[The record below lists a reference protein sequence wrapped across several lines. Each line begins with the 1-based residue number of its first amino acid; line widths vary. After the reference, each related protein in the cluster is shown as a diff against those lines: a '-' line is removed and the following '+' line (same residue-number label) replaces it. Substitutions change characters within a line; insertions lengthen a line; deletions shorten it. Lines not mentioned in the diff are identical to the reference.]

1 MRITRITLVQAI
13 TAAMIAATLLM
24 AALAPYGP
32 PGVN

>member
-1 MRITRITLVQAI
+1 MRTNLIRVI
-13 TAAMIAATLLM
+13 TAALIAATLLM